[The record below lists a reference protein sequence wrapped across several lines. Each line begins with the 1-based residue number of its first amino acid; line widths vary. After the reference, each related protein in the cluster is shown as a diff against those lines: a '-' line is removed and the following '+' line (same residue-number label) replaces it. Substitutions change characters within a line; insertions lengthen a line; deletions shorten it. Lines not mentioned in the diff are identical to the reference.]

1 MAYTTI
7 KKIYKTE
14 NDEQVEEIA
23 NFIKS
28 TIQKE
33 TSSVS
38 ARDAFC
44 SNPNYTKASWVNI
57 AHIVFHELTG
67 INVIQLQSNV
77 LLKKV
82 TAGSSTFTP
91 RLGSIIISAF
101 NMFGAMAS
109 FPIVAKFGRKPILIV
124 VNIFLPF
131 IFPKKK
137 QISAFWHTFYL
148 FYRDLVLPK

>member
-1 MAYTTI
+1 
-7 KKIYKTE
+7 
-14 NDEQVEEIA
+14 
-23 NFIKS
+23 
-28 TIQKE
+28 
-33 TSSVS
+33 VS

-109 FPIVAKFGRKPILIV
+109 FPIVAKFGRKPILMWGYTFIC
-124 VNIFLPF
+124 IFHMTIGVLTILDKDYAVLVF
-131 IFPKKK
+131 IC
-137 QISAFWHTFYL
+137 L
-148 FYRDLVLPK
+148 FIMTYQVSTG